1 MSFWSPLTKGVY
13 HPGQSELLVQRV
25 QSANET
31 RLGFSTLSIGSHQS
45 DPARSEPTRFF
56 FMDGLTDQVGS
67 LETLN
72 ANTLNLVLSA
82 DGWDSKKIHEKARQS
97 RTCGAWR
104 AWRSCRFVW
113 LVLFVYFKFVF
124 IVVVVCLFFFSV
136 MIQFMSKS
144 LLIRQARPYLFDRTL
159 TKA

>member
-1 MSFWSPLTKGVY
+1 MSFWSPLTRGVY

-31 RLGFSTLSIGSHQS
+31 RLGFSTLSIASHQS

-72 ANTLNLVLSA
+72 AKTLNLVLSA
-82 DGWDSKKIHEKARQS
+82 DCWDSKKKYTKKRDSHARAV
-97 RTCGAWR
+97 RE
-104 AWRSCRFVW
+104 
-113 LVLFVYFKFVF
+113 
-124 IVVVVCLFFFSV
+124 
-136 MIQFMSKS
+136 
-144 LLIRQARPYLFDRTL
+144 
-159 TKA
+159 

>member
-1 MSFWSPLTKGVY
+1 MSFWSPLTRGVY

-31 RLGFSTLSIGSHQS
+31 RLGFSTLSIASHQS

-56 FMDGLTDQVGS
+56 FMDGLKDQVGS

-72 ANTLNLVLSA
+72 ADSELGSF
-82 DGWDSKKIHEKARQS
+82 GWLLPRDCKKMHEKARQS

-124 IVVVVCLFFFSV
+124 IVVAACLFFFSV
-136 MIQFMSKS
+136 IQFMSKS
-144 LLIRQARPYLFDRTL
+144 LLVRQARPYFFDRTL
-159 TKA
+159 TTA